1 MKIGILHHRVGL
13 KDGVSLEIAK
23 RKKVLEEM
31 GHKVIL
37 VSGPKQEGADYV
49 LTGLKIPETNDL
61 KEIGLKKEL
70 EKIQAKEKIE
80 VWMVH
85 NLLSLGRHPKAGEE
99 VLAFLDEWRWR
110 VVAVH
115 HDIYWER
122 QEMVVKARREVRKI
136 WERCMVPQRKYM
148 RHVVINSLA
157 AEEVWRRRK
166 VKAEIMGD
174 VFDFRRGYGS
184 GLARKELRQELGVEG
199 GEVVVLQATRIV
211 PRKGIELGIKW
222 VAEWQRLSGRRVKLL
237 FTNEVDLAEPTAAEY
252 WRKLKKLAKRLGVEL
267 VVAGGGFD
275 FWDGY
280 LVAEVVN
287 YSSLIEGW
295 GNQFLEAVYFK
306 KPIVVFEYPVFKA
319 DILPEGYR
327 VISLGDRFEEGENGL
342 AEVSENKLKEVGRRV
357 ERVLEGGWGDGDWN
371 YRIAKKN
378 HSLEVLRN
386 HLEKILS

>member
-37 VSGPKQEGADYV
+37 VSGPKQKGADYV
-49 LTGLKIPETNDL
+49 LAGLKIPEVSDL
-61 KEIGLKKEL
+61 KKIGLKREL
-70 EKIQAKEKIE
+70 EKIQTKEKIE

-85 NLLSLGRHPKAGEE
+85 NILSLGRHPKAGEE
-99 VLAFLDEWRWR
+99 VLVFLDEWQGR

-122 QEMVVKARREVRKI
+122 SEMIARARGEVRKI
-136 WERCMVPQRKYM
+136 WRECMVPKRDYM
-148 RHVVINSLA
+148 KQVVINSLA
-157 AEEVWRRRK
+157 AREVWQRRR
-166 VKAEIMGD
+166 VRVEIMGD
-174 VFDFRRGYGS
+174 VFDFERKYGS
-184 GLARKELRQELGVEG
+184 GLAREELRRELGIEED
-199 GEVVVLQATRIV
+199 EVVVLQATRIV
-211 PRKGIELGIKW
+211 PRKGIELGIRW
-222 VAEWQRLSGRRVKLL
+222 VAEWQRLSGRKVKLL
-237 FTNEVDLAEPTAAEY
+237 FTNEVDLAEPEAMEY
-252 WRKLKKLAKRLGVEL
+252 WRKLKKLAKKLRVKL
-267 VVAGGGFD
+267 VVAKRGFD

-280 LVAEVVN
+280 RVAEVIN

-306 KPIVVFEYPVFKA
+306 KPIVVFEYPVFRA

-342 AEVSENKLKEVGRRV
+342 VEVSEDRLRWVGKRV
-357 ERVLEGGWGDGDWN
+357 EKVLERWGDGDWN
-371 YRIAKKN
+371 YQIARKN

-386 HLEKILS
+386 HLKRVLS